1 MKVGYARV
9 STQEQHLDLQL
20 DALRQEG
27 CEKIYQEQASGAK
40 TTRPEL
46 DNALNH
52 LRKGDTLVVWKLD
65 RLGRSLKHLIE
76 VVTILMAKGI
86 GLKSLQDPID
96 TTSAQGRF
104 IFNVFAS
111 LAEFERDLIS
121 ERTQAGLQA
130 ARARGR
136 LGGRPKGLSA
146 EAEEK
151 AMAAETLY
159 REQKLSANQ
168 IAKRLGIAKS
178 TLYSYLDQR
187 AHLKS
192 GSKEKLPSPSPPRS
206 GRAGLRHPAPQNY
219 SFATL

>member
-1 MKVGYARV
+1 M
-9 STQEQHLDLQL
+9 
-20 DALRQEG
+20 
-27 CEKIYQEQASGAK
+27 
-40 TTRPEL
+40 RPL
-46 DNALNH
+46 L
-52 LRKGDTLVVWKLD
+52 
-65 RLGRSLKHLIE
+65 HLIE
-76 VVTILMAKGI
+76 VVTTLMAKGI
-86 GLKSLQDPID
+86 GLKNLQDPID

-151 AMAAETLY
+151 AVAAETLY

-168 IAKRLGIAKS
+168 IAKRLGIVKS
-178 TLYSYLDQR
+178 TLYSYLR
-187 AHLKS
+187 HRGVEIGGNRTIGAKS
-192 GSKEKLPSPSPPRS
+192 S
-206 GRAGLRHPAPQNY
+206 GLDTQ
-219 SFATL
+219 